1 MKKESIDKIEQ
12 IADFITACNDCLII
26 EKAIKKL
33 DSVTNSYLL
42 RRFVLKDIIAKNY
55 EEGNKY
61 NPQNEMF
68 RENKTKCSVT

>member
-33 DSVTNSYLL
+33 DSVINP
-42 RRFVLKDIIAKNY
+42 AKRNV
-55 EEGNKY
+55 
-61 NPQNEMF
+61 PLW
-68 RENKTKCSVT
+68 